1 MRASSELLFFG
12 NNLIGGRFSWNENH
26 AAVQK
31 ELIQCVFSLWR
42 IFIRACF
49 FLMRQR
55 NRFQMFLIIKGMVRE
70 FGNSRVHAS
79 LFVKNA
85 PEVLFALAV
94 QPFEERV
101 AAVGQSDSLQK
112 RIGDR
117 CLIGTLLGDG
127 RQLLVI
133 TYEDKLLDGIFLI
146 VAGRQDTDQ
155 VRFENLRS
163 FVNNS
168 QVEPLEVEEMQAV
181 IDGRRRTYKDTCA
194 ADFFLD
200 VCQFGTVFQA
210 VFQQVGSKPS
220 VT

>member
-1 MRASSELLFFG
+1 
-12 NNLIGGRFSWNENH
+12 
-26 AAVQK
+26 
-31 ELIQCVFSLWR
+31 
-42 IFIRACF
+42 
-49 FLMRQR
+49 
-55 NRFQMFLIIKGMVRE
+55 MFLIIKGMVRE

-133 TYEDKLLDGIFLI
+133 TYEDKLLDGILLI

-155 VRFENLRS
+155 IRFENLRS

-194 ADFFLD
+194 ADFSLM
-200 VCQFGTVFQA
+200 
-210 VFQQVGSKPS
+210 S
-220 VT
+220 VSLGQSSRLCFSR

>member
-1 MRASSELLFFG
+1 M
-12 NNLIGGRFSWNENH
+12 
-26 AAVQK
+26 
-31 ELIQCVFSLWR
+31 
-42 IFIRACF
+42 
-49 FLMRQR
+49 
-55 NRFQMFLIIKGMVRE
+55 
-70 FGNSRVHAS
+70 
-79 LFVKNA
+79 
-85 PEVLFALAV
+85 
-94 QPFEERV
+94 
-101 AAVGQSDSLQK
+101 
-112 RIGDR
+112 
-117 CLIGTLLGDG
+117 LGDG

-133 TYEDKLLDGIFLI
+133 TYEDKLLDGILLI

-155 VRFENLRS
+155 IRFENLRS

-220 VT
+220 VTRQFMPDPDERSFLAIPESISMLQISSTARLVYDSRRMDVSGSVSASSTM